1 MSGVCDVWVGGERGS
16 EEVGERG
23 LVGGCGKRFERE
35 WMITLLESSD
45 R

>member
-23 LVGGCGKRFERE
+23 LRGLGDVE
-35 WMITLLESSD
+35 MIG
-45 R
+45 